1 MFKKTLGV
9 IGFLVLSCTANAG
22 LITTN
27 YMADVNAVYNSTT
40 VSVGDSV
47 SWSVTYDEDSI
58 SSHMYKD
65 GLDGIAG
72 TADDQIDWT
81 NNCSPT
87 DTIGCQFRADVVY
100 SNLNILPVLLQEIF
114 ATSGTLRDY
123 QNQNRSDVYINEYN
137 AEFYQFSADSIAFEF
152 NIFTNSAY
160 GQLSIQTYLENGFVG
175 SKTVRFNNIRTANI
189 DVPEPSTLAIF
200 ALGMFGLASRKFK
213 KNNL

>member
-1 MFKKTLGV
+1 MFKKTLGA
-9 IGFLVLSCTANAG
+9 IGLLMLSCTANAG

-81 NNCSPT
+81 NNCA
-87 DTIGCQFRADVVY
+87 IGCQFRADVVY
-100 SNLNILPVLLQEIF
+100 SNLNILPVLLQEIL
-114 ATSGTLRDY
+114 ATSGALRDY
-123 QNQNRSDVYINEYN
+123 QNQNRSDVYINAYN
-137 AEFYQFSADSIAFEF
+137 AEFYEFTADSIAFEF

-160 GQLSIQTYLENGFVG
+160 GQLSIQTYLENGYVG

-189 DVPEPSTLAIF
+189 DVPEPSTLSIF
-200 ALGMFGLASRKFK
+200 ALGMFGLVSRKFK